1 MYTCFMCVLCLCC
14 QFDSLYIS
22 VTLAWL
28 CTTTPPPFLRMCGP
42 RFDCHD
48 WGWYGKTSRDAMI
61 FTKKAKLK
69 TKWSVHPT
77 SIFSGDWIV
86 LGRQLWRVDSQQ
98 KPGDAESFAYPWD
111 HLQVS
116 PNPTNPTL
124 AARWPQNQIEI
135 PQNQIKPAS
144 NKFHPPQFPPFN
156 FR

>member
-1 MYTCFMCVLCLCC
+1 MCYVCIMSLLSIWLFVHQCNSCLA
-14 QFDSLYIS
+14 LHN
-22 VTLAWL
+22 
-28 CTTTPPPFLRMCGP
+28 PPPPPPPPPLLRMCGP

-144 NKFHPPQFPPFN
+144 NKFHPPPAISPL
-156 FR
+156 